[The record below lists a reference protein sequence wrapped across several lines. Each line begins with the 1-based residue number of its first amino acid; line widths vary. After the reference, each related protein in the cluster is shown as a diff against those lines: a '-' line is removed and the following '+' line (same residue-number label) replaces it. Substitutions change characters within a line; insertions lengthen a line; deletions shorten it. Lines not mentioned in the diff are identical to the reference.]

1 MAKSW
6 FALGAILVIIVVGGA
21 IYLGTRSETTPTP
34 TPTPTSSPT
43 IPPTV
48 TPTVPMND
56 NDAINQL
63 LSSYHESVRA
73 KSLDTLMS
81 LFTDEAVLTTP
92 DQLRLSG
99 MVQIGGY
106 FNNMFNR
113 VEGKIDLQVT
123 DASVTLEGSRATAKV
138 RIVTD
143 KELGSEFF
151 ELVKVRGSWKISSLT
166 MFKF

>member
-1 MAKSW
+1 
-6 FALGAILVIIVVGGA
+6 
-21 IYLGTRSETTPTP
+21 
-34 TPTPTSSPT
+34 
-43 IPPTV
+43 
-48 TPTVPMND
+48 
-56 NDAINQL
+56 
-63 LSSYHESVRA
+63 
-73 KSLDTLMS
+73 
-81 LFTDEAVLTTP
+81 LTTP

-123 DASVTLEGSRATAKV
+123 DASVTLEGSRATAKI

-151 ELVKVRGSWKISSLT
+151 EMVKVRGSWKISSLT
-166 MFKF
+166 IFKF